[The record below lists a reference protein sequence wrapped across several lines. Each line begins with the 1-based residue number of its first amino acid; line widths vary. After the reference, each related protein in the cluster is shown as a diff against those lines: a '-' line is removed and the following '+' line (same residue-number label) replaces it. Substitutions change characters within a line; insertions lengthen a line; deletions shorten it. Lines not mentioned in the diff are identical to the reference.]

1 MQKRIQEWHARRA
14 ALQRGASMEPMAAER
29 SSELGTGTV
38 LGSPDHATAPGPED
52 DEPWPPEPWCSTY
65 TQAVSRKAGVPRL
78 TGQARDLAANAS
90 TNRQLKQALRRLPL
104 EDSPAELICVAI
116 FAVFVWPALP
126 AWLVHTF
133 RPVSTLFCR
142 TLLCCTGSISWG
154 LGRGRHGLSSFATS
168 SGLVGLA
175 SYKLKVQRQGQ
186 CHQKLLLWHQTPR
199 QCQQEQHQKHQLCQ
213 RHRLRQLR
221 KCQQR
226 WLLRI
231 HVDLWTRSSKTSTGS
246 YKHLLTSRQK

>member
-1 MQKRIQEWHARRA
+1 MRVLPGSDSVQVGLAQAEVQQDTPHAMACVAEANKRPRGAASAPQPGRQQETTTKRMRTTVLCQGTMTKRNNLGEMIRERVQEWHTRRA
-14 ALQRGASMEPMAAER
+14 ALQRGAN
-29 SSELGTGTV
+29 GTV

-78 TGQARDLAANAS
+78 TGQARDPAANAS

-133 RPVSTLFCR
+133 RLSPRFSAGPCFAALVPSPGASEEAG
-142 TLLCCTGSISWG
+142 TG
-154 LGRGRHGLSSFATS
+154 
-168 SGLVGLA
+168 
-175 SYKLKVQRQGQ
+175 
-186 CHQKLLLWHQTPR
+186 
-199 QCQQEQHQKHQLCQ
+199 
-213 RHRLRQLR
+213 
-221 KCQQR
+221 
-226 WLLRI
+226 
-231 HVDLWTRSSKTSTGS
+231 
-246 YKHLLTSRQK
+246 